1 MIMQTNVAGVVV
13 GSVARTYEG
22 DTYYRA
28 TAKTA
33 EGLISFKN
41 GRAS

>member
-1 MIMQTNVAGVVV
+1 MQENIAGVVV

-33 EGLISFKN
+33 AGLIYFKMAE
-41 GRAS
+41 RPA